1 MKKYN
6 TIVVVVLLSNV
17 LTALGQGP
25 STAQLQQ
32 WNEAHFPTHV
42 EQFLHY
48 LSLPNVSSDAE
59 GIATNVNYIAQQLQ
73 AANLEVSKI
82 DFRGVPYLYA
92 EKTVVGTAPTVL
104 FYVQLDAQPVA
115 PTAWAQKNPFVPVI
129 KRKKDDDNA
138 NVFLFFFLSYPC
150 SEFPNLDLNEVS
162 DSEITCCPV
171 LELNFY
177 IYIYNINELQVL

>member
-48 LSLPNVSSDAE
+48 LSLPNVSSDTK

-82 DFRGVPYLYA
+82 DFRGCPTSMPKRPWWALHPPYCFMYSWM
-92 EKTVVGTAPTVL
+92 P
-104 FYVQLDAQPVA
+104 
-115 PTAWAQKNPFVPVI
+115 NP
-129 KRKKDDDNA
+129 
-138 NVFLFFFLSYPC
+138 
-150 SEFPNLDLNEVS
+150 
-162 DSEITCCPV
+162 
-171 LELNFY
+171 
-177 IYIYNINELQVL
+177 